1 MADDATLPAAVIT
14 GLAVGIGFVVVFSI
28 FFTPSLMDR
37 NGSDSAVP
45 TESAVGPTVQDI
57 VKATPASPP
66 AIFSK
71 GEAPQVVS
79 GVVLGKMAEA
89 VKGTKTDPA
98 NDLGTVKDN
107 IGTVTLTIYNATT
120 AGKDLIAATLKNDGS
135 SPILINSFHL
145 AGYSHCSFGVDCNAE
160 SLYRPVIS
168 GPEDVVKP
176 LINTTTSL
184 GPGEAVT
191 AQIVP
196 DLQQDGYSASACY
209 AYDLNDYSTFYC
221 ITISPIVWL
230 RS

>member
-1 MADDATLPAAVIT
+1 MAGDATLPAAVIT

-28 FFTPSLMDR
+28 FFTPSLMISD
-37 NGSDSAVP
+37 GSNSAVP

-107 IGTVTLTIYNATT
+107 IGT
-120 AGKDLIAATLKNDGS
+120 
-135 SPILINSFHL
+135 
-145 AGYSHCSFGVDCNAE
+145 
-160 SLYRPVIS
+160 
-168 GPEDVVKP
+168 
-176 LINTTTSL
+176 
-184 GPGEAVT
+184 GEAVT

-196 DLQQDGYSASACY
+196 DLRQDGYSASACY
-209 AYDLNDYSTFYC
+209 AYDLKDYSTFYC